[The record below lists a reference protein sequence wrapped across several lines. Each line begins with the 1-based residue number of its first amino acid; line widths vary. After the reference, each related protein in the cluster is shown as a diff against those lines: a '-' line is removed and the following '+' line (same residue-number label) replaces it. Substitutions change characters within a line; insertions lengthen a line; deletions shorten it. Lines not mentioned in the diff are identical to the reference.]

1 MPLSPSSPARTAT
14 ALSPRSVL
22 TPTILVVDDEDDI
35 LDLLTYNLQ
44 RDDLHTLTAHDG
56 LEALEQAQQHLPD
69 LVILDIMMP
78 RLDGLETCR
87 RLRQDPR
94 LRHIPI
100 LMLTALS
107 GEEDHIRGLDV
118 GADSYLPKTSA
129 IGVIVSQAK
138 ALLRGVERQEQP
150 PTLLSIH
157 DLEIDRDR
165 YLVFKHEAG
174 ERVEMRF
181 PRKEFELLH
190 FLASYPG
197 KVFSRQELLDRVWGT
212 DVYVVDRT
220 VDVHVR
226 KIREKLGSSYIETV
240 KGVGYKFAEQT

>member
-1 MPLSPSSPARTAT
+1 M
-14 ALSPRSVL
+14 
-22 TPTILVVDDEDDI
+22 PTILIVDDEDDI
-35 LDLLTYNLQ
+35 LDLLAYNLG
-44 RDDLHTLTAHDG
+44 RDGFNILEARDG
-56 LEALEQAQQHLPD
+56 LEALDEAQQHVPD

-78 RLDGLETCR
+78 KLDGIETCR
-87 RLRQDPR
+87 RLRQDAR

-107 GEEDHIRGLDV
+107 GEDDHIRGLDV

-129 IGVIVSQAK
+129 IGVIVSQAR
-138 ALLRGVERQEQP
+138 ALLRGIERHEQP
-150 PTLLSIH
+150 PTLLTIH

-165 YLVFKHEAG
+165 YLVFKKDG
-174 ERVEMRF
+174 PERVELRF

-190 FLASYPG
+190 YLARFPG
-197 KVFSRQELLDRVWGT
+197 KVFNRQEILDRVWGT

-226 KIREKLGSSYIETV
+226 KIREKLGNHYIETV
-240 KGVGYKFAEQT
+240 KGVGYKFAEYGG